1 MPEDRAM
8 KLENVIHIDA
18 TPEVVWAATEDIG
31 RWHEWS
37 PFVDS
42 ITRRDDGPFGVGSQA
57 SIKQQGLPEAIWR
70 VTAFDRRHRFTW
82 ESRVRGIDM
91 VATHE
96 VHPDGDGTRSVL
108 RIEMSG
114 LAATLLA
121 PLLHLLVT
129 RSLKLE
135 NRGLKAFCEA
145 RETRRP
151 QSSPRPI

>member
-1 MPEDRAM
+1 M

-18 TPEVVWAATEDIG
+18 APEVVWTATEDIE
-31 RWHEWS
+31 RWDEWS

-70 VTAFDRRHRFTW
+70 VTAFDRGHRFTW
-82 ESRVRGIDM
+82 ETRVRGIDM

-114 LAATLLA
+114 LAATLLG
-121 PLLHLLVT
+121 PLLHLLVK

-135 NRGLKAFCEA
+135 NGGLKAFCET
-145 RETRRP
+145 RETHRPHRR
-151 QSSPRPI
+151 RREGAA